1 MAAHVALVLLG
12 AAVSTVAFKG
22 GSPVGISFNE
32 SLVGFG
38 EDCATVKGGCRT
50 TDRQASPRPACT
62 YIMATEAPSALS
74 HSTLDTLPLS
84 ACTLILRV
92 PVHVPVS
99 PPNHSPP
106 VRPLHPIPLNAPLH
120 PPAAHSISDF
130 ESSFAKGKLLN
141 NSLGFSLFVA
151 VPDIKAFRKDP
162 TKTGKCVGN
171 TTADNITDPTG
182 QGGHVPTGDTTSHA
196 ATIRIFDG
204 GVLPT
209 HELRMEYTL
218 PFTGA
223 DGVEYVMVGT
233 KHMPGNDCKDILLQ
247 ITTLYTQ
254 VFKSNTTTGE
264 PDPTQIV
271 RRGIVKIDFAGGLAA
286 SASVVPQ

>member
-38 EDCATVKGGCRT
+38 EDCATVEGGCRT

-74 HSTLDTLPLS
+74 HSIPS
-84 ACTLILRV
+84 
-92 PVHVPVS
+92 
-99 PPNHSPP
+99 HSPRVYP
-106 VRPLHPIPLNAPLH
+106 
-120 PPAAHSISDF
+120 HSISDF

>member
-1 MAAHVALVLLG
+1 M
-12 AAVSTVAFKG
+12 
-22 GSPVGISFNE
+22 
-32 SLVGFG
+32 
-38 EDCATVKGGCRT
+38 
-50 TDRQASPRPACT
+50 
-62 YIMATEAPSALS
+62 
-74 HSTLDTLPLS
+74 
-84 ACTLILRV
+84 RV
-92 PVHVPVS
+92 PTFLQPRLHLRSHTPHPPTLRGVS
-99 PPNHSPP
+99 PSTNITCTPSTPS
-106 VRPLHPIPLNAPLH
+106 PIPLNAPSH

-162 TKTGKCVGN
+162 TKTGKCIGN

-223 DGVEYVMVGT
+223 DGVEY
-233 KHMPGNDCKDILLQ
+233 
-247 ITTLYTQ
+247 
-254 VFKSNTTTGE
+254 
-264 PDPTQIV
+264 
-271 RRGIVKIDFAGGLAA
+271 
-286 SASVVPQ
+286 